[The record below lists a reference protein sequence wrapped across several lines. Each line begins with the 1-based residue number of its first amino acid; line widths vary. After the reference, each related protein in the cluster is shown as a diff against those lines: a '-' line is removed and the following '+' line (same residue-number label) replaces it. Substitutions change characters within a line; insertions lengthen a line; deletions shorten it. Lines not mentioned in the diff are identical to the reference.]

1 MRLPIFLLTFGGL
14 EIQVSDILSTEGND
28 STHTIEFGSAGRT
41 SLEWHR
47 LAGLSEANLA
57 CAAGWGD
64 VDKKVAQAYGLC
76 HLRRAGGRG

>member
-14 EIQVSDILSTEGND
+14 EIKVSAAVHMEGELA
-28 STHTIEFGSAGRT
+28 THAIEFGSAGRT